1 MKKVLSILVAVALV
15 LSCCVVAFAS
25 DTTLT
30 KEKYVEGILSVV
42 DSSDF
47 YRVMSANNV
56 VVSAIPNDY
65 QLNTDQIYEYLEMLL
80 EDEEGCLSVD
90 NAKSIVD
97 GLKYNNPEALTD
109 EQVEEVK
116 TKIDEW
122 KEANENPGDSGDS
135 GSGDSGSGLPFDIDL
150 SNLGNITD
158 IFSNLG
164 GNIDLSKFL
173 EGAKSGIGQLFDG
186 LKGAGLPDIS
196 GLTGLL
202 GSIPGLDMIMGLFG
216 GGGDDGG
223 NGGGS
228 GTTPSPYTPSTNPSG
243 GNSNSQVIPK
253 TADTAP
259 IAAVA
264 TLAVVAGVAF
274 VLTRKKNED

>member
-1 MKKVLSILVAVALV
+1 MKKVLSIVVALALA

-25 DTTLT
+25 DTNCTAGTFAERVGLEIT
-30 KEKYVEGILSVV
+30 DEE
-42 DSSDF
+42 F
-47 YRVMSANNV
+47 ARVMTENGIDVTS
-56 VVSAIPNDY
+56 IPLDAP
-65 QLNTDQIYEYLEMLL
+65 LTTDDIYSYLEMFLA
-80 EDEEGCLSVD
+80 DGTMTPDS
-90 NAKSIVD
+90 AKNITASLMND
-97 GLKYNNPEALTD
+97 YGALD
-109 EQVEEVK
+109 ADQVNEIDAKV
-116 TKIDEW
+116 DEW
-122 KEANENPGDSGDS
+122 VAANTTPEDPGEEP
-135 GSGDSGSGLPFDIDL
+135 GSEDPGGLPFDL
-150 SNLGNITD
+150 SNITD

-164 GNIDLSKFL
+164 GNIDLSQFL

-223 NGGGS
+223 NGGS